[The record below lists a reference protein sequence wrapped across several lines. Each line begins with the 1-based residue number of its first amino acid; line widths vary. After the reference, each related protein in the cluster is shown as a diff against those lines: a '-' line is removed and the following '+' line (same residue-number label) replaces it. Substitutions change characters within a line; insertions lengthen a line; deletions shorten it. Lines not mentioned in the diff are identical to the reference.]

1 MDEELKSK
9 DGSFRTIKVIPN
21 ERLTDIPVFY
31 KETNEYFHAKLI
43 RDFSR
48 ETGLNYTDI
57 NGLIKD
63 GFILIVT
70 ITNLKDS
77 GNKIKNYCCYLPDK
91 ISEKQYEQ
99 LLGEYNTILE
109 YLTFGFDIANSE
121 GEPIKEDG
129 IPSEI
134 IDYFY
139 DVAEDCVESRG
150 LK

>member
-77 GNKIKNYCCYLPDK
+77 GNKIKNYCCYLPDNM
-91 ISEKQYEQ
+91 SNY
-99 LLGEYNTILE
+99 
-109 YLTFGFDIANSE
+109 
-121 GEPIKEDG
+121 
-129 IPSEI
+129 
-134 IDYFY
+134 
-139 DVAEDCVESRG
+139 
-150 LK
+150 